1 MSEFRVHHTSDIEGT
16 YSREIGSRII
26 TRGALES
33 FWATTALQKRHG
45 VYVFTIKARGRGA
58 ARPFYVGKASRTTFK
73 TETLN
78 DRNRRMFTA
87 ALLEGQGR
95 PTFFLLTLEQQRGPI
110 NRDAIE
116 ELETLMIWI
125 ARHRNPTLLNRRKIN
140 TAPENLMRISG
151 ENRVAG
157 VLNSGSGKISDVARK
172 FRDVMGL

>member
-1 MSEFRVHHTSDIEGT
+1 M
-16 YSREIGSRII
+16 
-26 TRGALES
+26 
-33 FWATTALQKRHG
+33 
-45 VYVFTIKARGRGA
+45 
-58 ARPFYVGKASRTTFK
+58 
-73 TETLN
+73 N